1 MHQRVSSDGDVST
14 SGDKSVEQLS
24 RFEICGQDVVESVDI
39 VLQSG
44 DAWHVR
50 LGADG
55 GTCNNGVFVR
65 ASRDAGRHKDTALR
79 VQGSRHKGEGGG
91 GRGSGA

>member
-14 SGDKSVEQLS
+14 SGDKSLEQLS

-55 GTCNNGVFVR
+55 GTCNNGVFVK
-65 ASRDAGRHKDTALR
+65 AS
-79 VQGSRHKGEGGG
+79 
-91 GRGSGA
+91 